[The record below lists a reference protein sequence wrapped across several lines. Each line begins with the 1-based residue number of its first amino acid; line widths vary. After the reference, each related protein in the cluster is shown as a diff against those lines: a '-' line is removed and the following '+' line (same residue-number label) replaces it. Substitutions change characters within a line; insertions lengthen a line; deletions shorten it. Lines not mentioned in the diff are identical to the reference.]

1 MEVRMYTTYS
11 DISPRTNALAVAKL
25 LDAGQYVMVLERFG
39 QIDRQPKNKT
49 KVRKY
54 RRYEP
59 FARAVAPLAE
69 GVVPAG
75 QMISFTDVTMTLEE
89 YGDYVQITDVIQ
101 DTHEDAILDW
111 ASKECGRQAA
121 ETIELIRF
129 ASLKGGTNVVYPGT
143 ATTRASVNGPLTRK
157 EIRLVERAFWR
168 NKAKFI
174 STIVSATAKIATEPV
189 APAFFALCHSDLKDD
204 IRSITGFLPVE
215 KYANNEASLPNELGK
230 VESTRF
236 IMSSLFEPWLAVGTP
251 GTSFLSNG
259 GSSAGGAVA
268 CDVYPVIVVAQ
279 DAYAIVPLQG
289 FDSVQL
295 YVVNPKATTDQPLA
309 QKGSVG
315 WKTYQTAGILNQN
328 WLTRI
333 EVACSNTVA

>member
-1 MEVRMYTTYS
+1 MYTTYS

-39 QIDRQPKNKT
+39 QIDHQPKNKT

-75 QMISFTDVTMTLEE
+75 QMISYPDVTMTLEE
-89 YGDYVQITDVIQ
+89 YGDFVPITDVIA
-101 DTHEDAILDW
+101 DTHEDPILDW

-121 ETIELIRF
+121 ESIEIIRF
-129 ASLKGGTNVVYPGT
+129 SALKGGTNVVYPGT
-143 ATTRASVNGPLTRK
+143 ATTRATVNGPIDRK
-157 EIRLVERAFWR
+157 SIRLVERAFWR
-168 NKAKFI
+168 SKAKFI
-174 STIVSATAKIATEPV
+174 STIISATAKIATEPV

-204 IRSITGFLPVE
+204 IRSISGFLPVE

-236 IMSSLFEPWLAVGTP
+236 IMSPLFEPWLAAATSST
-251 GTSFLSNG
+251 GTSYLSNG
-259 GSSAGGAVA
+259 TSSAGGAGYP
-268 CDVYPVIVVAQ
+268 DVYPVIIVAQ

-328 WLTRI
+328 WLNRI